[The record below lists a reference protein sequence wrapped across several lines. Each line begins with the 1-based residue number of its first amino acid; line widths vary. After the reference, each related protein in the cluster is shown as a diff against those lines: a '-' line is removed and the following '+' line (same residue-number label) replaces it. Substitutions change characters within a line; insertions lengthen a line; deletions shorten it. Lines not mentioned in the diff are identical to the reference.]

1 LASFLNC
8 NKVKKLGVTT
18 AKQIIEAVENTENL
32 ELNADKTALRVKC
45 LETLPEFKPKKKVK
59 SEEKPKEN
67 ANPYENLE
75 VYSKSYAGSSSVF
88 LLKRNRPSLSDTSR
102 RLC

>member
-1 LASFLNC
+1 MTSFLNC
-8 NKVKKLGVTT
+8 NKVKKLGVTN

-59 SEEKPKEN
+59 SE
-67 ANPYENLE
+67 
-75 VYSKSYAGSSSVF
+75 
-88 LLKRNRPSLSDTSR
+88 
-102 RLC
+102 

>member
-1 LASFLNC
+1 MASFLNC

-32 ELNADKTALRVKC
+32 ELSADRTALRVKC

-102 RLC
+102 RHC